1 MNSWMKFFRFSTVLD
16 TDRMY
21 ESQPPLHSPFPHTTP
36 IFIVCLF
43 IVLYIHL
50 LLPPNHFTVSLSIT
64 VEDDNDN
71 SPSFS
76 ERTKNISLS
85 ETTPTQTSLSLG
97 SAVDPDVGVFTTQR
111 YEILDG
117 EELLLL

>member
-1 MNSWMKFFRFSTVLD
+1 M
-16 TDRMY
+16 
-21 ESQPPLHSPFPHTTP
+21 
-36 IFIVCLF
+36 
-43 IVLYIHL
+43 
-50 LLPPNHFTVSLSIT
+50 
-64 VEDDNDN
+64 EDHNDN

-111 YEILDG
+111 YEIVDG
-117 EELLLL
+117 EAASLLLLSWLLTRYDDEDCGGGVNDDGGGEEVILFW